1 MPTNTRLLLIAVPA
15 AIVALVI
22 AVFAIDQARSNEE
35 VARNVSAAG
44 IELGGLGEEEATAA
58 IRAYEA
64 ELAATPVR
72 FVVNGVT
79 FDLEPAEVG
88 FEIDEQAVVD
98 EAMTVRREEGG
109 ITAFFNW
116 FGSFREKVE
125 VEVPVAYDTESLDEV
140 FSVWESTVIANPA
153 YEGAVLVRDGR
164 VLPDY
169 PRAGE
174 GIERH
179 MAHSLAYQEMRVPV
193 RNEVILPTRLLYPE
207 LSDADI
213 DAKVAEANQLLD
225 GPVLLVADDP
235 AVEVTFTPDEL
246 AEALQS
252 EIVHNS
258 PPTIELSFDTEALA
272 AVAAEYREAIEQPAR
287 NAEFVLQ
294 ADESVIILGS
304 RPETL
309 FDADL
314 IAETVYATAL
324 SGEEVAEFPFGIG
337 EQPRFSTEDAEA
349 MGPIKRVSAWTTEY
363 PSGQPRVTNIHT
375 IADAVDGAIIWPGE
389 EWSLNVHVGPR
400 TVAKGYVEAPMIAD
414 GEFVDSVG
422 GGVSQFAT
430 TFYNAVFYGCYEDV
444 YHKPHSY
451 YFDRYPEVNEA
462 TVSFPDPGLIFRND
476 SDAVIIVKTQ
486 YTGTSVTVK
495 FFGNNGGRTCERR
508 LSERTDFTDPET
520 VYLEDASLNP
530 GSERVEQSGWQ
541 GFTRSVDRIM
551 TMSDGTEKVETWTWR
566 YRAAPRIILVHP
578 CDMPDSNQACPAQV
592 PNVIGL
598 SFSEATSRLAD
609 AGFLIAQ
616 GSTVETGDASRD
628 GTVASQSVSSGSYL
642 SPGATITVDLYVY
655 VAPPPPDDP
664 PPDDPPPDDP
674 PPDDPPP
681 DDPPPDDGG

>member
-1 MPTNTRLLLIAVPA
+1 MSTNTRVLLIAVPA

-35 VARNVSAAG
+35 VARNVSAVG

-58 IRAYEA
+58 LRAYET
-64 ELAATPVR
+64 ELAGTPVR

-88 FEIDEQAVVD
+88 LEIDEQAVVA
-98 EAMTVRREEGG
+98 EAMTVRREQGG
-109 ITAFFNW
+109 IAAFFNW
-116 FGSFREKVE
+116 FSSFREQVE
-125 VEVPVAYDTESLDEV
+125 VEVPVTYDAESLDEV
-140 FSVWESTVIANPA
+140 FSDWETTVIASPA
-153 YEGAVLVRDGR
+153 YEGGVLVRDGR

-193 RNEVILPTRLLYPE
+193 RNEVILPTRLLFPA
-207 LSDADI
+207 LGDADI
-213 DAKVAEANQLLD
+213 DAKVAEANRLLD
-225 GPVLLVADDP
+225 GPVVLTADDP
-235 AVEVTFTPDEL
+235 AVEVTFTTDDL
-246 AEALQS
+246 VSALRS
-252 EIVHNS
+252 EVVHNS
-258 PPTIELSFDTEALA
+258 PPTIELSFDAATLA
-272 AVAAEYREAIEQPAR
+272 AVAAEQREAIEQPAR
-287 NAEFVLQ
+287 SAEFVLQ
-294 ADESVIILGS
+294 ADETVIILGS

-309 FDADL
+309 LDEDL

-324 SGEEVAEFPFGIG
+324 SGQDVADFPFGIG
-337 EQPRFSTEDAEA
+337 EQPRFSTEDAKA
-349 MGPIKRVSAWTTEY
+349 MGPITRMSAWTTEY

-375 IADAVDGAIIWPGE
+375 IADAVDGAVIWPGE
-389 EWSLNVHVGPR
+389 EWSLNIHVGRR

-462 TVSFPDPGLIFRND
+462 TVSWPDPGLIFRNN

-486 YTGTSVTVK
+486 YTSTSVTVK
-495 FFGNNGGRTCERR
+495 FFGNNGGKECERR

-530 GSERVEQSGWQ
+530 GSERVAQNGWQ
-541 GFTRSVDRIM
+541 GFTRSVDRVM
-551 TMSDGTEKVETWTWR
+551 TMPDGTVEVETWTWR

-578 CDMPDSNQACPAQV
+578 CDMPDSNQACPAPV

-598 SFSEATSRLAD
+598 TFSEATSRLAD
-609 AGFLIAQ
+609 SGFLIAQ
-616 GSTVETGDASRD
+616 GNSVETSDASRD
-628 GTVASQSVSSGSYL
+628 GTVAAQSASGSYL
-642 SPGATITVDLYVY
+642 SPGSTITVDLYVY
-655 VAPPPPDDP
+655 VEPPPPEEP
-664 PPDDPPPDDP
+664 PPDEPPPDEE
-674 PPDDPPP
+674 
-681 DDPPPDDGG
+681 PPPDDGG

>member
-1 MPTNTRLLLIAVPA
+1 MPTNTRVLLIAVPA
-15 AIVALVI
+15 AIVALII
-22 AVFAIDQARSNEE
+22 AVFAIDQARTNEE
-35 VARNVSAAG
+35 IARNVSAVG

-58 IRAYEA
+58 LTAYET
-64 ELAATPVR
+64 ELAVTPVR
-72 FVVNGVT
+72 FLVNGVT

-88 FEIDEQAVVD
+88 LEIDEQAVVA
-98 EAMTVRREEGG
+98 EAMAVHREQGG
-109 ITAFFNW
+109 IAAFFNW
-116 FGSFREKVE
+116 LSSFRDNVE
-125 VEVPVAYDTESLDEV
+125 VEVPVTYDAESLDEV
-140 FSVWESTVIANPA
+140 FSDWETTVIANPA
-153 YEGAVLVRDGR
+153 YEGGVLVRDGR

-174 GIERH
+174 GIERQ

-213 DAKVAEANQLLD
+213 DAKVAEANKLLD
-225 GPVLLVADDP
+225 GPVVLTADDP
-235 AVEVTFTPDEL
+235 AVEVTFTADEL
-246 AEALQS
+246 AAALLS
-252 EIVHNS
+252 EVVHNS
-258 PPTIELSFDTEALA
+258 PPTIELSFDTAALA
-272 AVAAEYREAIEQPAR
+272 EVAAEQREAIEQPAR

-294 ADESVIILGS
+294 ADETVIILGS

-324 SGEEVAEFPFGIG
+324 SGQEVADFPFGIG
-337 EQPRFSTEDAEA
+337 EQPRFSTDDAEA
-349 MGPIKRVSAWTTEY
+349 MGPITRMSAWTTEY

-389 EWSLNVHVGPR
+389 EWSLNVYVGPR
-400 TVAKGYVEAPMIAD
+400 TVEKGYVEAPMIAD

-430 TFYNAVFYGCYEDV
+430 TFYNAVFYGCYQDV

-462 TVSFPDPGLIFRND
+462 TVSWPDPGLIFKNN

-486 YTGTSVTVK
+486 YTSTSVTVK
-495 FFGNNGGRTCERR
+495 FFGNNGGKKCERR

-530 GSERVEQSGWQ
+530 GSERVVQNGWQ
-541 GFTRSVDRIM
+541 GFTRSVDRVM
-551 TMSDGTEKVETWTWR
+551 TMPDGTVEVETWTWR

-578 CDMPDSNQACPAQV
+578 CEMPDSNRACPAQV
-592 PNVIGL
+592 PSVVGL
-598 SFSEATSRLAD
+598 SFSDATARLESS
-609 AGFLIAQ
+609 GFLIAR
-616 GSTVETGDASRD
+616 GGTVETTDPARD
-628 GTVASQSVSSGSYL
+628 GTVASQSASSGSYL
-642 SPGATITVDLYVY
+642 SPGSTITVDLYVY
-655 VAPPPPDDP
+655 VEPPPEEPPPEEPPPEEPPPDN
-664 PPDDPPPDDP
+664 
-674 PPDDPPP
+674 
-681 DDPPPDDGG
+681 GG